1 MAGLLLTNPAQRADA
16 FELRGRTHFLTVP
29 THTRLINYRKVAFEG
44 GAVFY
49 LLLDHPS
56 GADAGLGGLD
66 LKQIRGVHPAF
77 YYGPIQPTAFL
88 GHPRRRGSSVPVTA
102 NFSTHNRSVSIRFQK
117 PVPPGSTVTVA
128 FRVGINPPADL
139 YTFSVSALPWGEQ
152 PVAQSV
158 GVVQMGIDDIGSP

>member
-77 YYGPIQPTAFL
+77 YYGPVQPTAFL
-88 GHPRRRGSSVPVTA
+88 GRPRREGLSVPVSATFA
-102 NFSTHNRSVSIRFQK
+102 SDNRSLAIRFQE
-117 PVPPGSTVTVA
+117 PVAPGATVTVA
-128 FRVGINPPADL
+128 FRVGVNPPADL
-139 YTFSVSALPWGEQ
+139 YTFSVTALPWGKR
-152 PVAQSV
+152 PIAQTV
-158 GVVQMGIDDIGSP
+158 GVVQMGIDEIGGP